1 MILTPPAAT
10 VVPRFDVITLFEPM
24 FEALTAHGITGR
36 AGQRALYT
44 LKAWN
49 PRTFTR
55 DAHRTVDDRPYG
67 GGPGMVMLAEPLLH
81 TVAAIQQE
89 APVSALIVLSPQ
101 GERVDQRVLLELA
114 QLPAITFICGRYEA
128 IDQRALDILQP
139 RELSIGDFVV
149 SGGELPA
156 MLILDALIRR
166 LPGAVNTSDS
176 IKQDSFENGL
186 LDCPH
191 YSRPEQ
197 LFSDAGVAGVPPV
210 LLSGHHERIDQWR
223 REQSLKITLQRRPDL
238 IDHAFARLTTGDRAY
253 LMGLGYNRRLS
264 SSD

>member
-1 MILTPPAAT
+1 MTSR
-10 VVPRFDVITLFEPM
+10 VPRFDVVTLFEPM

-44 LKAWN
+44 LKTWN
-49 PRTFTR
+49 PRTYTH

-67 GGPGMVMLAEPLLH
+67 GGPGMVMLAEPLLD
-81 TVAAIQQE
+81 TVAAITQE
-89 APVSALIVLSPQ
+89 VPDTSLVMLSPQ
-101 GERVDQRVLLELA
+101 GQRVDQKVLLELA
-114 QLPAITFICGRYEA
+114 QIPSLTFICGRYEA
-128 IDQRALDILQP
+128 IDQRALDILRP

-166 LPGAVNTSDS
+166 LPGAVNTAES
-176 IKQDSFENGL
+176 INQDSFENGL

-191 YSRPEQ
+191 YSRPEV
-197 LFSDAGVAGVPPV
+197 LFSDNGALTVPPV
-210 LLSGHHERIDQWR
+210 LSSGHHERISQWR
-223 REQSLKITLQRRPDL
+223 RQESLKVTLLRRPDL
-238 IDHAFARLTTGDRAY
+238 IDLVFDRLSSTDHAY
-253 LMGLGYNRRLS
+253 LAELGYNRRLS